1 MEIIMR
7 VVLTAFVALLVAA
20 CVEAKPSAD
29 GELAGGAEGYTL
41 EIRASEA
48 EQVYLIT
55 APDGETVA
63 GRAVDGVSTLMD
75 SAAIQALAA
84 VPAISEDQ
92 RQEVV
97 ALRLPGLNLSVSGD
111 PSGKGEQGGRV
122 SIDIGDHS
130 VEVNA
135 DEGGPG
141 EADRAHV
148 LIRGVPE
155 SEVREFIAKADQL
168 SPAVQ
173 AQMLAELGLQ

>member
-1 MEIIMR
+1 MR
-7 VVLTAFVALLVAA
+7 AVLAAFVALLAAA
-20 CVEAKPSAD
+20 CVEVKPGAD
-29 GELAGGAEGYTL
+29 GGELAGGADGYTL
-41 EIRASEA
+41 EVRASGA
-48 EQVYLIT
+48 EQVFLVT

-63 GRAVDGVSTLMD
+63 GRAAGGVSALMD
-75 SAAIQALAA
+75 TAAIQALAS
-84 VPAISEDQ
+84 VPVASDEQ

-111 PSGKGEQGGRV
+111 PSGTGGEGGRV
-122 SIDIGDHS
+122 SIDIGGHS

-141 EADRAHV
+141 EADDRAHV

-173 AQMLAELGLQ
+173 AQMLAALGLE

>member
-1 MEIIMR
+1 MR

-20 CVEAKPSAD
+20 CVEAKPS